1 MFIVILISNVYAYT
15 EDELLNNKNVN
26 LAIQEYFKGEDYK
39 IAHLEYS
46 RKIINESDVV
56 ALEITIKYDYSNN
69 TGLIVY
75 DFLPKDLVND
85 AKNDILNVDTEHI
98 IIDENEIAHY
108 FNYFDKDIK
117 IKYIILSDNAN
128 PEFINPPAFFI
139 RYNKDKMLA
148 DEFTRVYNSNLLIYL
163 FILVGLIIAIKLIV
177 ELISLRK

>member
-1 MFIVILISNVYAYT
+1 M
-15 EDELLNNKNVN
+15 
-26 LAIQEYFKGEDYK
+26 
-39 IAHLEYS
+39 
-46 RKIINESDVV
+46 NESNVV
-56 ALEITIKYDYSNN
+56 ALEISIKYDYSNN

-85 AKNDILNVDTEHI
+85 AKNDILSVDTEHVI
-98 IIDENEIAHY
+98 INENEIVHY
-108 FNYFDKDIK
+108 ISNFDKDIK
-117 IKYIILSDNAN
+117 IKYIILSNNAS
-128 PEFINPPAFFI
+128 PEFVNPPAFFI